1 MFLRRELENK
11 KKPST
16 NYVTFYITITM
27 KPQNNFFFIKTS
39 QKKKLSENV
48 MTNNSVV
55 NIDNDSSI
63 ANSQQS
69 KFTKN
74 QSKSTTNFS
83 EALIIIEDIS
93 DKNKIKNDINY

>member
-1 MFLRRELENK
+1 
-11 KKPST
+11 
-16 NYVTFYITITM
+16 M
-27 KPQNNFFFIKTS
+27 KPQNNFFFTKTL

-55 NIDNDSSI
+55 NIGNDSSI

-74 QSKSTTNFS
+74 QSKSTANLS
-83 EALIIIEDIS
+83 EALIVIEDIS
-93 DKNKIKNDINY
+93 HKNKIKNDINY

>member
-1 MFLRRELENK
+1 
-11 KKPST
+11 
-16 NYVTFYITITM
+16 M
-27 KPQNNFFFIKTS
+27 KPQNNFFCIKTS

-48 MTNNSVV
+48 TINNSVV

-74 QSKSTTNFS
+74 QSKSTANLS

-93 DKNKIKNDINY
+93 HKNKIKNDINY

>member
-1 MFLRRELENK
+1 MFLRRVLENK

-74 QSKSTTNFS
+74 QSKSTANLS
-83 EALIIIEDIS
+83 EALIVIEDIS
-93 DKNKIKNDINY
+93 HKNKIKNDINY

>member
-1 MFLRRELENK
+1 
-11 KKPST
+11 
-16 NYVTFYITITM
+16 
-27 KPQNNFFFIKTS
+27 
-39 QKKKLSENV
+39 

-63 ANSQQS
+63 ANCQQS

-74 QSKSTTNFS
+74 QSKSTKNFS

>member
-1 MFLRRELENK
+1 
-11 KKPST
+11 
-16 NYVTFYITITM
+16 M
-27 KPQNNFFFIKTS
+27 KPQNNFFFTKTL

-74 QSKSTTNFS
+74 QSKSTKNFS

>member
-1 MFLRRELENK
+1 
-11 KKPST
+11 
-16 NYVTFYITITM
+16 M
-27 KPQNNFFFIKTS
+27 KPQNNFFFIKTL

-74 QSKSTTNFS
+74 QSKSTANLS
-83 EALIIIEDIS
+83 EALIVIEDIS
-93 DKNKIKNDINY
+93 HKNKIKNDINY

>member
-1 MFLRRELENK
+1 M
-11 KKPST
+11 
-16 NYVTFYITITM
+16 
-27 KPQNNFFFIKTS
+27 

-74 QSKSTTNFS
+74 QSKSTANLS
-83 EALIIIEDIS
+83 EALIVIEDIS
-93 DKNKIKNDINY
+93 HKNKIKNDINY

>member
-16 NYVTFYITITM
+16 NYVTFYITITI
-27 KPQNNFFFIKTS
+27 KPQNNFFFIKTL

-69 KFTKN
+69 KFKKN
-74 QSKSTTNFS
+74 QSKSTKNFS

>member
-16 NYVTFYITITM
+16 NYVTFYITITI
-27 KPQNNFFFIKTS
+27 KPQNNFFFIKTL

-74 QSKSTTNFS
+74 QSKSTKSFS

>member
-1 MFLRRELENK
+1 MFLRRVLENK

-74 QSKSTTNFS
+74 QSKSTANLS

-93 DKNKIKNDINY
+93 HKNKIKNDINY

>member
-1 MFLRRELENK
+1 MFLRRVLENK

-55 NIDNDSSI
+55 NIGNDSSI

>member
-1 MFLRRELENK
+1 
-11 KKPST
+11 
-16 NYVTFYITITM
+16 M
-27 KPQNNFFFIKTS
+27 KPQNNFFFIKTL

-74 QSKSTTNFS
+74 QSKSTKNFS
-83 EALIIIEDIS
+83 EALTIIEDIS